1 MLHTIENHPAPLFQ
15 LIADSDKRCYTPIV
29 CERQTIPLNMDIETF
44 AANEKYVVW
53 GAVDRLYIL
62 CFDGG
67 DNLPKQNGSFFD
79 LGELKIL
86 Q

>member
-1 MLHTIENHPAPLFQ
+1 
-15 LIADSDKRCYTPIV
+15 
-29 CERQTIPLNMDIETF
+29 MDIETF